1 MAEIKSKPN
10 RKPSIKQKKA
20 LDILVGNGGNI
31 TQAMLEAGYSVATA
45 NTPQKLT
52 DSKGWQELM
61 AEHLSD
67 DAVTQRHKELLNS
80 TTLDHQVFALGPKDE
95 KDKLSYIEADK
106 AKALKDGKEYRE
118 IEYVTDEDIRQM
130 FEDINCKVRRIVH
143 RETARDVYFWV
154 ADNRSRKDAIDMA
167 YKLKGSYAPEKSI
180 VANINLNA
188 DKEQRARELI
198 RGILGNRKDT
208 R

>member
-1 MAEIKSKPN
+1 MATT
-10 RKPSIKQKKA
+10 KQKKVA
-20 LDILVGNGGNI
+20 KIILENVGKPVS
-31 TQAMLEAGYSVATA
+31 TAMLEAGYSPSMAKNPQVLT
-45 NTPQKLT
+45 NTKAWAQ
-52 DSKGWQELM
+52 LM
-61 AEHLSD
+61 AEYLPDHSI
-67 DAVTQRHKELLNS
+67 AERHKELLNS

-106 AKALKDGKEYRE
+106 AKAIKDGKEYRE

-167 YKLKGSYAPEKSI
+167 YKLKGNYAPEKSI

-188 DKEQRARELI
+188 DKEQRARELV
-198 RGILGNRKDT
+198 RGILGNSRNP